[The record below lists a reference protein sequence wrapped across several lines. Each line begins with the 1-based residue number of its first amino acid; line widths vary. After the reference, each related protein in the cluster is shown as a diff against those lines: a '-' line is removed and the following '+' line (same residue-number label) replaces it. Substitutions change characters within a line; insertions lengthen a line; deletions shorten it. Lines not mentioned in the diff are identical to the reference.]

1 MKKALLTGLIV
12 LVSVGSL
19 FAQGRGPGNGMG
31 LGREEAQTIEVEGTL
46 AVVNGMI
53 ALKAKDTTYYV
64 RGFQHLVG
72 FIDGLKEGAKVKVS
86 GSVAKLPLAPE
97 YAFLRA
103 DKLVF
108 NGKEYDLERAGR
120 MGFGRGEPDMA
131 DCDTAGNG
139 RGRFGRNNN

>member
-1 MKKALLTGLIV
+1 M
-12 LVSVGSL
+12 
-19 FAQGRGPGNGMG
+19 
-31 LGREEAQTIEVEGTL
+31 
-46 AVVNGMI
+46 
-53 ALKAKDTTYYV
+53 
-64 RGFQHLVG
+64 
-72 FIDGLKEGAKVKVS
+72 S
-86 GSVAKLPLAPE
+86 GSVSKLPLAPE